1 MDMYEP
7 LIKCLVAI
15 AKLER
20 GWDRKAIVEAN
31 GLLSQMKDSAFIVS
45 FVVVHHFFGYFK
57 GISRKLPGSAV
68 DIVQG
73 FSMVD
78 SGGMCTHSHHVN
90 KRG

>member
-1 MDMYEP
+1 MYET
-7 LIKCLVAI
+7 LINCLEAI

-57 GISRKLPGSAV
+57 
-68 DIVQG
+68 
-73 FSMVD
+73 
-78 SGGMCTHSHHVN
+78 
-90 KRG
+90 